1 MRAMT
6 LPNPPWPIR
15 FGVFEI
21 SPRTSEVRKHG
32 LKVKLGQ
39 QAFKLLLLLLERPGE
54 TRTREELRQ
63 QLWPSNTFVDFEH
76 SLNKAVHLLRQALGD
91 SARNPR
97 YIETIAGQGYRF
109 IPIQGEPSRL
119 AVSRRNGRKIDS
131 LAVLPFANGS
141 DPDME
146 FLTERIA
153 ERVIDTISRI
163 SRIGVLAYS
172 AVQRYREKDL
182 DPRRV
187 GQNLLV
193 RAVAAGEMIRR
204 NDELLLHV
212 ELIDVGSGTQLW
224 GAQFKEPYSVVLF
237 HPEKLADK
245 ICHRLRL
252 VLAPNMSTR
261 RRERPER
268 AA

>member
-1 MRAMT
+1 MS
-6 LPNPPWPIR
+6 LSSPVLPIR

-21 SPRTSEVRKHG
+21 SPRTGELRKQG

-39 QAFKLLLLLLERPGE
+39 QAFKLLLLLIERPGE

-63 QLWPSNTFVDFEH
+63 QLWPNTFVDFEH

-91 SARNPR
+91 SASNPR
-97 YIETIAGQGYRF
+97 YIETIVGQGYRF
-109 IPIQGEPSRL
+109 IPIQEEASRL
-119 AVSRRNGRKIDS
+119 AVRPRNGRKIDS

-141 DPDME
+141 VDPDME
-146 FLTERIA
+146 FLTERIT

-163 SRIGVLAYS
+163 SGIGVLAYS
-172 AVQRYREKDL
+172 AVQRYRERDL

-224 GAQFKEPYSVVLF
+224 GAQFKEPYSDVLV

-252 VLAPNMSTR
+252 VLAPNISTR

>member
-1 MRAMT
+1 MHSAHCCHRSVQAM
-6 LPNPPWPIR
+6 
-15 FGVFEI
+15 F
-21 SPRTSEVRKHG
+21 
-32 LKVKLGQ
+32 
-39 QAFKLLLLLLERPGE
+39 AM
-54 TRTREELRQ
+54 
-63 QLWPSNTFVDFEH
+63 
-76 SLNKAVHLLRQALGD
+76 
-91 SARNPR
+91 
-97 YIETIAGQGYRF
+97 
-109 IPIQGEPSRL
+109 
-119 AVSRRNGRKIDS
+119 
-131 LAVLPFANGS
+131 PFANGS
-141 DPDME
+141 VDPDME
-146 FLTERIA
+146 FLTERIT

-163 SRIGVLAYS
+163 SGIGVLAYS

-193 RAVAAGEMIRR
+193 RAVAAGGMIRR
-204 NDELLLHV
+204 NDELHLHV

-224 GAQFKEPYSVVLF
+224 GAQFKEPPYSDVLV

-252 VLAPNMSTR
+252 VLAPNLSTR

>member
-1 MRAMT
+1 MS
-6 LPNPPWPIR
+6 LSSQVLPIR

-21 SPRTSEVRKHG
+21 SPRTSELRKHG

-91 SARNPR
+91 SASNPR

-109 IPIQGEPSRL
+109 IPIQGVPSRL
-119 AVSRRNGRKIDS
+119 AVRRRNGRKIDS

-141 DPDME
+141 VDPDME
-146 FLTERIA
+146 FLTERIT

-163 SRIGVLAYS
+163 SGIGVLAYT

-224 GAQFKEPYSVVLF
+224 GAQFKEPYSDVLV

-245 ICHRLRL
+245 ICHQLRL

-261 RRERPER
+261 RRER

>member
-1 MRAMT
+1 MS
-6 LPNPPWPIR
+6 LSSQVLPIR

-21 SPRTSEVRKHG
+21 SPRTSELRKHG

-91 SARNPR
+91 SASNPR

-109 IPIQGEPSRL
+109 IPIQQEPSRL
-119 AVSRRNGRKIDS
+119 AVRRRNGHKIDS

-141 DPDME
+141 VDPDME
-146 FLTERIA
+146 FLTERIT

-163 SRIGVLAYS
+163 SGIGVLAYS

-224 GAQFKEPYSVVLF
+224 GAQFKEPYSDVLV

>member
-1 MRAMT
+1 MN
-6 LPNPPWPIR
+6 LSSPVSPIG

-21 SPRTSEVRKHG
+21 SPRTGELRKQG
-32 LKVKLGQ
+32 MKVKLGQ

-63 QLWPSNTFVDFEH
+63 QLWPSDTFVDFEH
-76 SLNKAVHLLRQALGD
+76 GLNKAVHILRQALGD
-91 SARNPR
+91 STSNPR

-109 IPIQGEPSRL
+109 IPIPQEPSRL
-119 AVSRRNGRKIDS
+119 AVRRRNGRKIDS

-141 DPDME
+141 VDPDME
-146 FLTERIA
+146 FLTERIT

-163 SRIGVLAYS
+163 SGIGVLAYS

-193 RAVAAGEMIRR
+193 RAVAAGGMIRR
-204 NDELLLHV
+204 NDELHLHV

-224 GAQFKEPYSVVLF
+224 GAQFKEPYSDVLV

>member
-1 MRAMT
+1 MS
-6 LPNPPWPIR
+6 LSSQVLPIR

-21 SPRTSEVRKHG
+21 SPRTSELRKHG

-91 SARNPR
+91 SASNPR

-109 IPIQGEPSRL
+109 IPIQEDASRL
-119 AVSRRNGRKIDS
+119 AVRPRTGRKIDS

-141 DPDME
+141 VDPDME
-146 FLTERIA
+146 FLTERIT

-163 SRIGVLAYS
+163 SGIGVLAYS

-182 DPRRV
+182 DPRSV

-224 GAQFKEPYSVVLF
+224 GAQFKEPYSDVLV

-245 ICHRLRL
+245 ICHQLRL
-252 VLAPNMSTR
+252 VLAPNMSPR
-261 RRERPER
+261 RREPSER

>member
-1 MRAMT
+1 MS
-6 LPNPPWPIR
+6 LSSQVLPIR

-39 QAFKLLLLLLERPGE
+39 QAFKLLLLLLQRPGE

-63 QLWPSNTFVDFEH
+63 QLWPSDIFVDFEH

-119 AVSRRNGRKIDS
+119 AVRRRNGRKIDS

-141 DPDME
+141 VDPDME
-146 FLTERIA
+146 FLTERIT

-163 SRIGVLAYS
+163 SGIGVLAYS

-193 RAVAAGEMIRR
+193 RAVAAGGMIRR
-204 NDELLLHV
+204 NDELHLHV

-224 GAQFKEPYSVVLF
+224 GAQFKEPYSDVLV

>member
-1 MRAMT
+1 MS
-6 LPNPPWPIR
+6 LSSQVLPIR
-15 FGVFEI
+15 FGAFEI
-21 SPRTSEVRKHG
+21 SPRTSELRKHG

-54 TRTREELRQ
+54 TRTRAELRQ
-63 QLWPSNTFVDFEH
+63 QLWPSDTFVDFEH
-76 SLNKAVHLLRQALGD
+76 CLNKAVHLLRQALGD
-91 SARNPR
+91 SASNPR
-97 YIETIAGQGYRF
+97 YIQTIAGQGYRF
-109 IPIQGEPSRL
+109 IPIQGVPSRL
-119 AVSRRNGRKIDS
+119 AVRPRNGRKIDS

-141 DPDME
+141 VDPDME
-146 FLTERIA
+146 FLTERIT

-163 SRIGVLAYS
+163 SGIGVLAYS

-182 DPRRV
+182 DPRSV

-193 RAVAAGEMIRR
+193 RAIAAGEMIRR

-224 GAQFKEPYSVVLF
+224 GAQFKEPYSDVLV

-245 ICHRLRL
+245 ICQRLQL

-261 RRERPER
+261 RKERPER

>member
-1 MRAMT
+1 MS
-6 LPNPPWPIR
+6 LSSQVLPIR

-21 SPRTSEVRKHG
+21 SPRTSELRKHG

-91 SARNPR
+91 SASNPR
-97 YIETIAGQGYRF
+97 YIETIVGQGYRF
-109 IPIQGEPSRL
+109 IPIQEEASRL
-119 AVSRRNGRKIDS
+119 AVRPRNGRKIDS

-141 DPDME
+141 VDPDME
-146 FLTERIA
+146 FLTERIT
-153 ERVIDTISRI
+153 ERVIDTMSRI
-163 SRIGVLAYS
+163 SGIGVLAYS

-224 GAQFKEPYSVVLF
+224 GAQFKEPYSDVLV

-252 VLAPNMSTR
+252 VLAPNLSSR

>member
-1 MRAMT
+1 MNLSST
-6 LPNPPWPIR
+6 VSLIR

-21 SPRTSEVRKHG
+21 SPGTGVLRKQG

-54 TRTREELRQ
+54 IRTREELRQ
-63 QLWPSNTFVDFEH
+63 QLWPSDTFVDFEH
-76 SLNKAVHLLRQALGD
+76 SLNKAMHILRQALGD
-91 SARNPR
+91 SATNPR
-97 YIETIAGQGYRF
+97 YIETIAGQGYRL
-109 IPIQGEPSRL
+109 IPIPQEPSRL
-119 AVSRRNGRKIDS
+119 PVRRRNGRKIDS

-141 DPDME
+141 VDPDME
-146 FLTERIA
+146 FLTERIT

-163 SRIGVLAYS
+163 SGIGVLAYS

-224 GAQFKEPYSVVLF
+224 GTQFKEPYSDVLV

-261 RRERPER
+261 RRERSER

>member
-1 MRAMT
+1 M
-6 LPNPPWPIR
+6 
-15 FGVFEI
+15 
-21 SPRTSEVRKHG
+21 
-32 LKVKLGQ
+32 
-39 QAFKLLLLLLERPGE
+39 
-54 TRTREELRQ
+54 
-63 QLWPSNTFVDFEH
+63 
-76 SLNKAVHLLRQALGD
+76 
-91 SARNPR
+91 
-97 YIETIAGQGYRF
+97 
-109 IPIQGEPSRL
+109 
-119 AVSRRNGRKIDS
+119 
-131 LAVLPFANGS
+131 
-141 DPDME
+141 
-146 FLTERIA
+146 
-153 ERVIDTISRI
+153 
-163 SRIGVLAYS
+163 AYS
-172 AVQRYREKDL
+172 TVQRYRQKDL
-182 DPRRV
+182 DPLAV

-224 GAQFKEPYSVVLF
+224 GAQFKEPYSDVLV

>member
-1 MRAMT
+1 MN
-6 LPNPPWPIR
+6 LSSPVSPIR
-15 FGVFEI
+15 IGVFEI
-21 SPRTSEVRKHG
+21 SPLTGELRKQG
-32 LKVKLGQ
+32 LKVKLGRQ
-39 QAFKLLLLLLERPGE
+39 GFKLLLLLLERPGE

-63 QLWPSNTFVDFEH
+63 QLWLSDTFVDFEH
-76 SLNKAVHLLRQALGD
+76 SLNKAIHVLRQALGD
-91 SARNPR
+91 SATHPR
-97 YIETIAGQGYRF
+97 YIETIAGQGYRL
-109 IPIQGEPSRL
+109 IPIPQGPSRL
-119 AVSRRNGRKIDS
+119 AVRRRNGRKIDS

-141 DPDME
+141 VDPDME
-146 FLTERIA
+146 FLTERIT

-163 SRIGVLAYS
+163 SGIGVLAYS

-193 RAVAAGEMIRR
+193 RAVAAGEIIRR

-212 ELIDVGSGTQLW
+212 ELIDVGNGTQLW
-224 GAQFKEPYSVVLF
+224 GAQFKEPYSDVLV

-245 ICHRLRL
+245 ICHQLRL
-252 VLAPNMSTR
+252 VLAPNMSPR
-261 RRERPER
+261 RREPSER

>member
-1 MRAMT
+1 MS
-6 LPNPPWPIR
+6 LSSPVSPIR
-15 FGVFEI
+15 FGVFEV
-21 SPRTSEVRKHG
+21 SPRTSELRKQG

-39 QAFKLLLLLLERPGE
+39 QAFKLLLLLLQRPGE

-91 SARNPR
+91 SASNPR

-109 IPIQGEPSRL
+109 IPIQEDASRL
-119 AVSRRNGRKIDS
+119 AVRPRNGRRKIDS

-141 DPDME
+141 VDPDME
-146 FLTERIA
+146 FLTERIT

-163 SRIGVLAYS
+163 SGIGVLAYS

-224 GAQFKEPYSVVLF
+224 GAQFKEPYSDVLV

>member
-1 MRAMT
+1 MS
-6 LPNPPWPIR
+6 LSSQVLPIR

-76 SLNKAVHLLRQALGD
+76 CLNKAVHLLRQALGD
-91 SARNPR
+91 SASNPR
-97 YIETIAGQGYRF
+97 YIETIAGQ
-109 IPIQGEPSRL
+109 
-119 AVSRRNGRKIDS
+119 
-131 LAVLPFANGS
+131 
-141 DPDME
+141 
-146 FLTERIA
+146 
-153 ERVIDTISRI
+153 
-163 SRIGVLAYS
+163 
-172 AVQRYREKDL
+172 RYREKDR

-224 GAQFKEPYSVVLF
+224 GAQFKEPYSDVLAQL
-237 HPEKLADK
+237 EKLADA
-245 ICHRLRL
+245 ICHQLRL

>member
-1 MRAMT
+1 MS
-6 LPNPPWPIR
+6 LSSPVSPIR
-15 FGVFEI
+15 FGVFEV
-21 SPRTSEVRKHG
+21 STRTSELRKHG

-119 AVSRRNGRKIDS
+119 AVRPRNGCKIDS

-141 DPDME
+141 VDPDME
-146 FLTERIA
+146 FLTERIT

-163 SRIGVLAYS
+163 SGIGVLAYS

-224 GAQFKEPYSVVLF
+224 GAQFKEPYSEVLVR
-237 HPEKLADK
+237 PEKLADK

>member
-1 MRAMT
+1 MS
-6 LPNPPWPIR
+6 LSSQVLPIR

-21 SPRTSEVRKHG
+21 SPRTSELRKHG

-39 QAFKLLLLLLERPGE
+39 QAFKLLLLLLQRPGE

-91 SARNPR
+91 SASNPR

-119 AVSRRNGRKIDS
+119 AVRRRNGRKIDS

-141 DPDME
+141 VDPDME
-146 FLTERIA
+146 FLTERIT

-163 SRIGVLAYS
+163 SGIGVLAYT

-212 ELIDVGSGTQLW
+212 ELNDVGSGTQLW
-224 GAQFKEPYSVVLF
+224 GAQFKEPYSDVLV

>member
-1 MRAMT
+1 MS
-6 LPNPPWPIR
+6 LSSQVLPIR

-21 SPRTSEVRKHG
+21 SPRTSELRKHG

-63 QLWPSNTFVDFEH
+63 QLWPDTFVDFEH

-109 IPIQGEPSRL
+109 IPIQEGASRL
-119 AVSRRNGRKIDS
+119 AVRPRNGRKIDS

-141 DPDME
+141 VDPDME
-146 FLTERIA
+146 FLTERIT

-163 SRIGVLAYS
+163 SGIGVLAYT

-224 GAQFKEPYSVVLF
+224 GAQFKEPYSDVLV